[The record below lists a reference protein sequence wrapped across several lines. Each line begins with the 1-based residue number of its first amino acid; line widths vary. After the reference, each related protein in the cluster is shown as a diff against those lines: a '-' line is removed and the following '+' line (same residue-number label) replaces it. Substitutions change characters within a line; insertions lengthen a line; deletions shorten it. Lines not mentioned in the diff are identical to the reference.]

1 MQTKEA
7 CGAARQKA
15 AAETLDLPR
24 AQRRLIYTTQIRDRM
39 RASQQACDLKAMLTC
54 RTGDTACSKS
64 ATFLS
69 CSSVKAGTICSP
81 GFWVVIDRPACSI
94 SGRHGNDFEA
104 DQPVPQIV
112 RASWSTTL
120 LTNMFSEVNLNAM
133 LRLRYV
139 IRSRC
144 ASLGHLQ
151 NCATAHHLLRWTT
164 RRCTLLGQE
173 RDCNAL

>member
-24 AQRRLIYTTQIRDRM
+24 AQRRLIYTTQIRDHM
-39 RASQQACDLKAMLTC
+39 RATQQACDLKAMLTC

-81 GFWVVIDRPACSI
+81 GFWVVIDRLACSI

-120 LTNMFSEVNLNAM
+120 FDKYVLRSESQRHAAFKVRHPFT
-133 LRLRYV
+133 LRVSARGPSAKLCD
-139 IRSRC
+139 SP
-144 ASLGHLQ
+144 SSSSM
-151 NCATAHHLLRWTT
+151 NDT
-164 RRCTLLGQE
+164 
-173 RDCNAL
+173 

>member
-1 MQTKEA
+1 MQTQEA

-15 AAETLDLPR
+15 AAGTLDLLR
-24 AQRRLIYTTQIRDRM
+24 AHRRLIYSNPDRM
-39 RASQQACDLKAMLTC
+39 RATQQTCDLHAMLTC

-69 CSSVKAGTICSP
+69 CSP
-81 GFWVVIDRPACSI
+81 GFWVVIDRLACSDA
-94 SGRHGNDFEA
+94 GRHNRDLKA
-104 DQPVPQIV
+104 DQPVPQMV
-112 RASWSTTL
+112 RASRSTTL

-144 ASLGHLQ
+144 ASLL
-151 NCATAHHLLRWTT
+151 NCAHHLSSILADTANA
-164 RRCTLLGQE
+164 
-173 RDCNAL
+173 NALICRAW

>member
-24 AQRRLIYTTQIRDRM
+24 AQRRLIYTTQIRDHM
-39 RASQQACDLKAMLTC
+39 RATQQACDLKAMLTC

-81 GFWVVIDRPACSI
+81 GFWVVIDRLACSI

-144 ASLGHLQ
+144 ASLREGHLQ
-151 NCATAHHLLRWTT
+151 NCATAHHLLR
-164 RRCTLLGQE
+164 
-173 RDCNAL
+173 

>member
-1 MQTKEA
+1 MQTQEA

-15 AAETLDLPR
+15 AAGTLDLLR
-24 AQRRLIYTTQIRDRM
+24 AHRRLIYSNPDRM
-39 RASQQACDLKAMLTC
+39 RATQQTCDLHAMLTC

-81 GFWVVIDRPACSI
+81 GFWVVIDRLACSDA
-94 SGRHGNDFEA
+94 GRHNRDLKA
-104 DQPVPQIV
+104 DQPVPQMV
-112 RASWSTTL
+112 PASRSTTL

-144 ASLGHLQ
+144 ASLL
-151 NCATAHHLLRWTT
+151 NCAHHLSSILADTANA
-164 RRCTLLGQE
+164 
-173 RDCNAL
+173 NALICRAWWMLAP